1 MCGDKINIS
10 AYSVCDN
17 ITDCIDGIEDEKFC
31 SNLHYLHHPTQICTD
46 IYHAKLNNFGWH
58 CPNISTQ
65 PILTYGKEV
74 QNLATLTF
82 DFTTRPIDQ
91 SQSDCTNS
99 SRECIYEPN
108 GKKGLNQNDNCLVYC
123 DDFVCHDKYFKCPRF
138 YCVPWRFVC
147 NAQWECPGGTDE
159 MDCGRLSCPG
169 MFKCKNSSVCISF
182 HNLCD
187 DFPDCSTGED
197 EHFCPSGDN
206 ILQPCPLKCSCLLF
220 SVFCK
225 KNSIEWENLALNQIT
240 IHLTQSQLP
249 KDRAFLASFDKSF
262 ILILRHSKLLFIC
275 EQVIS
280 LIYIQLL
287 DIPNNLIKHI
297 SNNCFQRMNMIRH
310 LTLSFN
316 RISVVSKTNHYF

>member
-1 MCGDKINIS
+1 MNLYVMTNILNALVSTVCRGGLS
-10 AYSVCDN
+10 AMLNGNVKGVLTRR
-17 ITDCIDGIEDEKFC
+17 IVDG
-31 SNLHYLHHPTQICTD
+31 Y
-46 IYHAKLNNFGWH
+46 
-58 CPNISTQ
+58 
-65 PILTYGKEV
+65 
-74 QNLATLTF
+74 
-82 DFTTRPIDQ
+82 R
-91 SQSDCTNS
+91 
-99 SRECIYEPN
+99 
-108 GKKGLNQNDNCLVYC
+108 
-123 DDFVCHDKYFKCPRF
+123 
-138 YCVPWRFVC
+138 
-147 NAQWECPGGTDE
+147 
-159 MDCGRLSCPG
+159 PG
-169 MFKCKNSSVCISF
+169 MFKCKNSSICISSY
-182 HNLCD
+182 NLCD